1 MTAPRHARFRPD
13 DSTPR
18 EESRAPGAAGRA
30 AWGPSASPTEAR
42 SEAALGVVFG
52 FGAAVFWAGGLVA
65 DGAGA
70 WALLALAVLSTV
82 MFARYITRGA
92 RRGAFGTRRYWELL
106 LQGGQWRARP
116 ARERARPSRWLDT

>member
-42 SEAALGVVFG
+42 SQAALG
-52 FGAAVFWAGGLVA
+52 LVRIA
-65 DGAGA
+65 QQAGA
-70 WALLALAVLSTV
+70 EILGVGIV
-82 MFARYITRGA
+82 IEKEF
-92 RRGAFGTRRYWELL
+92 
-106 LQGGQWRARP
+106 QGGGERL
-116 ARERARPSRWLDT
+116 REKGVRVESLAIVSKIEEGVISFKG